1 MTKKLAYEEL
11 EQRLDELEK
20 ETARRKQAERSLKK
34 SEEEHQTILESIED
48 GYYEVNIPG
57 DFTLVNDSFCK
68 ILGYSKEEIT
78 GTNYKQHMDQENT
91 KTVYQAF
98 NKVFRTG
105 QPTKEFEHQILRRD
119 GAKRYLDISVSLI
132 KDSEGNGIGF
142 RGIMRDITERRQAE
156 GGLIRTKSFLQNI
169 FNSSIDGI
177 TSTDLHG
184 NILYTSPRIKDI
196 LGYDQSE
203 IIGKEISFLYSNGLE
218 DAKAIMKQLMA
229 TGELRNR
236 EMKLIKKDGEL
247 VDISVSASLLRDEK
261 GEVIGTLGIYRNVT
275 ELRRLEV
282 QLKQAQMMES
292 VGTLAGGIAH
302 NFNNL
307 LMAIQGN
314 VSLMLRMVDNEHP
327 TYARLG
333 NIEKLV
339 QSGSKLT
346 RQLLGYAREGG
357 YQIKSINLN
366 RVVKETADTFAMARK
381 KVKVHEELAED
392 LCVIM
397 ADQGQIEQVLLN
409 LYVNASDAMPEG
421 GHLFLKTIN
430 VTARDMTGR
439 LYRPRPGNYILL
451 SVADTGI
458 GMDKKS
464 EQHIFEPFYTTKPP
478 GKGTGLGLASVYGT
492 VKAHGGYIDV
502 ESEMGQGTNF
512 KIYLPASE
520 KKIAKEKRLRGEMA
534 EGTGTILFVDDEH
547 IITAVGKQMLKG
559 LGYEVLLARSG
570 KEALGMYK
578 DNREKIDLVIL
589 DMILPGMSGG
599 ETCERLREINPRIKV
614 LLSSGNDMNSEVKGI
629 LEQGCNGFIQKPFN
643 MTNLSEKLRQ
653 VFEQG

>member
-11 EQRLDELEK
+11 EQRLDQLEK
-20 ETARRKQAERSLKK
+20 EAAKRKQAERSLKK
-34 SEEEHQTILESIED
+34 SEEEYRTILESIED

-91 KTVYQAF
+91 KRAYQAF

-156 GGLIRTKSFLQNI
+156 AGLIRTKSFLQNI

-203 IIGKEISFLYSNGLE
+203 IIGKEISFVYSNGLE

-247 VDISVSASLLRDEK
+247 VDISVSASLLRDDK

-346 RQLLGYAREGG
+346 RQLLGYSTDKNSLFVS
-357 YQIKSINLN
+357 QSIGNLP
-366 RVVKETADTFAMARK
+366 
-381 KVKVHEELAED
+381 
-392 LCVIM
+392 LCVNEIR
-397 ADQGQIEQVLLN
+397 GTRC
-409 LYVNASDAMPEG
+409 AM
-421 GHLFLKTIN
+421 F
-430 VTARDMTGR
+430 
-439 LYRPRPGNYILL
+439 
-451 SVADTGI
+451 
-458 GMDKKS
+458 
-464 EQHIFEPFYTTKPP
+464 
-478 GKGTGLGLASVYGT
+478 
-492 VKAHGGYIDV
+492 
-502 ESEMGQGTNF
+502 
-512 KIYLPASE
+512 
-520 KKIAKEKRLRGEMA
+520 
-534 EGTGTILFVDDEH
+534 
-547 IITAVGKQMLKG
+547 
-559 LGYEVLLARSG
+559 
-570 KEALGMYK
+570 
-578 DNREKIDLVIL
+578 
-589 DMILPGMSGG
+589 
-599 ETCERLREINPRIKV
+599 
-614 LLSSGNDMNSEVKGI
+614 
-629 LEQGCNGFIQKPFN
+629 
-643 MTNLSEKLRQ
+643 
-653 VFEQG
+653 

>member
-11 EQRLDELEK
+11 EQRLDQLEK
-20 ETARRKQAERSLKK
+20 EAAKRKQAERSLKK
-34 SEEEHQTILESIED
+34 SEEEYRTILESIED

-91 KTVYQAF
+91 KRVYQAF

-105 QPTKEFEHQILRRD
+105 QPTKGFEHQILRRD

-184 NILYTSPRIKDI
+184 NILYTSPRVKDI
-196 LGYDQSE
+196 LGYDQRE
-203 IIGKEISFLYSNGLE
+203 IIGKEISFVYSNGLE

-261 GEVIGTLGIYRNVT
+261 GEVIGTLGIYRDVT

-520 KKIAKEKRLRGEMA
+520 KKIAKEKRLRSEMA

-547 IITAVGKQMLKG
+547 IVTAVGEQMLKG

-629 LEQGCNGFIQKPFN
+629 LEQGWNGFIQKPFN
-643 MTNLSEKLRQ
+643 MTDLSEKLRQ

>member
-11 EQRLDELEK
+11 EQRLDQLEK
-20 ETARRKQAERSLKK
+20 EAAKRKQAERSLKK

-91 KTVYQAF
+91 KRAYQAF

-105 QPTKEFEHQILRRD
+105 QPTKGFEHQILRRD
-119 GAKRYLDISVSLI
+119 GDKRYLDISVSLI

-177 TSTDLHG
+177 TSTDLYG
-184 NILYTSPRIKDI
+184 KVLYTSPRIKDI
-196 LGYDQSE
+196 LGYDQKE
-203 IIGKEISFLYSNGLE
+203 IIGKEISFMYSNGLE

-247 VDISVSASLLRDEK
+247 VDINVSASLLRDEK
-261 GEVIGTLGIYRNVT
+261 GEVIGTLGIYRDVT
-275 ELRRLEV
+275 ELRRLEA

-292 VGTLAGGIAH
+292 VGTLAGGIAD

-366 RVVKETADTFAMARK
+366 RLVKETADTFAMARK

-520 KKIAKEKRLRGEMA
+520 KKIAKEKRLSGEMA